1 MKLYRWRLKMM
12 VEISYSE
19 ARRRL
24 ASLMDGVTED
34 KEAVII
40 HWRGKESATLISAE
54 ELAGLTEMVHLL
66 RSPANADRLLAA
78 LGRAVRDEGEPMTVE
93 GLRAATVVDD

>member
-1 MKLYRWRLKMM
+1 MT

-24 ASLMDGVTED
+24 ASLMDSVTED
-34 KEAVII
+34 KEVVII
-40 HWRGKESATLISAE
+40 HRRGKESAALISAE
-54 ELAGLTEMVHLL
+54 ELAGLTETVHLL

-78 LGRAVRDEGEPMTVE
+78 LARAVKDEGEPMTIE
-93 GLRAATVVDD
+93 GLRAAAGLDD